1 MILMESLFGGMLLAN
16 AGIVVVVLA
25 KTTLRF

>member
-1 MILMESLFGGMLLAN
+1 MILIESLFGGMLLAN

-25 KTTLRF
+25 SKS